1 VIRLA
6 LLVAAALA
14 VGLDAPWWARG
25 LLVPP
30 ALLWVPGW
38 GLAARLDPDQD
49 SRLQRLL
56 DGAWIGMALAWAGV
70 AIAREAG
77 LGDGAFGAFLFAWAG
92 AWTAAGARLG
102 RGRSTNLRAPRG
114 ALLGAAGV
122 VLGVL
127 GIAAWRAEDVAR
139 PLADHW
145 WHEGATE
152 LGSPGGEPLAVLP
165 ATGWDAAERVGWE
178 EAGAWSLAP
187 GDGQRTLSAPEGA
200 EGRIVVAVQG
210 PLGTRV
216 RVGDA
221 EAVVQAS
228 PLEHPDEGPVRRYED
243 RGTVGLTVPVDL
255 TPGEPLVVETDAE
268 RAWLLTGPDA
278 VWALH
283 AEGGLRYVHYYQLLN
298 QVENLDWARE
308 VREDRWF
315 TWNQPPGWSPLLSI
329 GTLLISPDLPG
340 CNALF
345 LWVIALVGLSAVRL
359 AVVVAPGAPAFAW
372 AVPGGMAAA
381 HGLLMLE
388 PASANFPDSL
398 YAAAVLGVAAA
409 VAAGRDRALGGMGVW
424 AQALRWPGAVLS
436 SLLALSFAV
445 FARARPWRGLGL
457 LWAGVALGGLVA
469 LAAAATGHAEDLLFI
484 LYFET
489 FPEHWHGEYAPPTLL
504 GRVPGFYLNWLT
516 YTGGGLLVAVA
527 GAIGARNP
535 PRLALR
541 ALLAAA
547 LAYSALLC
555 TIDHHPTHYFLPLV
569 GLTGP
574 MVVAAA
580 AATRPRLLRSA
591 LPVLV
596 LAGLWAFLWRNQ
608 V

>member
-1 VIRLA
+1 MIRLF
-6 LLVAAALA
+6 LLLAAALA
-14 VGLDAPWWARG
+14 VATDMPWWVRG

-56 DGAWIGMALAWAGV
+56 DGAWIGMALAWVGV
-70 AIAREAG
+70 AAARELG
-77 LGDGAFGAFLFAWAG
+77 LGEPAFGLFLFGWAAAWTGIG
-92 AWTAAGARLG
+92 AWIN
-102 RGRSTNLRAPRG
+102 RGRSTSLRMSRSAWI
-114 ALLGAAGV
+114 GAAGV
-122 VLGVL
+122 VVGVA
-127 GIAAWRAEDVAR
+127 GIAAWRADDASR

-145 WHEGATE
+145 WHDSATAA
-152 LGSPGGEPLAVLP
+152 GSPDGGVLAVLP
-165 ATGWDAAERVGWE
+165 ESGWTRAEPVGWD
-178 EAGAWSLAP
+178 EAGAWALEPGAAP
-187 GDGQRTLSAPEGA
+187 HTLSAPEGA
-200 EGRIVVAVQG
+200 EGRIVIAVQG

-216 RVGDA
+216 RVGHE
-221 EAVVQAS
+221 EATVEAS
-228 PLEHPDEGPVRRYED
+228 PIEHPDEGPVRRYDD
-243 RGTVGLTVPVDL
+243 RGTVGLAVDVDL
-255 TPGEPLVVETDAE
+255 APGEPLTVITDAE
-268 RAWLLTGPDA
+268 KAWLLTGPDA

-283 AEGGLRYVHYYQLLN
+283 GEGGLRSVHYYQLLN

-308 VREDRWF
+308 VRDDRWF

-329 GTLLISPDLPG
+329 ATLLVSPDLPG
-340 CNALF
+340 CNTLF
-345 LWVIALVGLSAVRL
+345 LWVIFLVGLSAVRL
-359 AVVVAPGAPAFAW
+359 GVVIAPGAPTAAW
-372 AVPGGMAAA
+372 LVPGGMAAA

-398 YAAAVLGVAAA
+398 YAAAVLGVATA

-424 AQALRWPGAVLS
+424 AQALRWPGAVLA
-436 SLLALSFAV
+436 SLIALSFAV
-445 FARARPWRGLGL
+445 FAKARPWRGIGL
-457 LWAGVALGGLVA
+457 LWAGIALGGGIAVVA
-469 LAAAATGHAEDLLFI
+469 AFTGHAEDLLFI

-516 YTGGGLLVAVA
+516 YTGGGLLVAIV
-527 GAIGARNP
+527 GALGGRNP

-591 LPVLV
+591 VPLLV
-596 LAGLWAFLWRNQ
+596 LGGLLIFLWRNQ